1 MTDFKIVCI
10 TNRHFFDETADFL
23 THIDRLAAAR
33 PDLIILREKDL
44 PVQAYTELAKRV
56 IDICERHGVVCALHT
71 YIAAAIA
78 LKAEAFHAPMPVLDA
93 MTDAEKH
100 GFIQLG
106 ASTHSVEQ
114 ARAAEAA
121 GCTYITASH
130 IYDTDCKKGLP
141 GRGLKFLEDVTRQS
155 AIPVY
160 ALGGIDASKLAE
172 VRRAGADGAC
182 VMSGAMTCADP
193 ARYIASLHQFSK

>member
-1 MTDFKIVCI
+1 M
-10 TNRHFFDETADFL
+10 EEAEE
-23 THIDRLAAAR
+23 AAS
-33 PDLIILREKDL
+33 
-44 PVQAYTELAKRV
+44 
-56 IDICERHGVVCALHT
+56 
-71 YIAAAIA
+71 
-78 LKAEAFHAPMPVLDA
+78 LDA
-93 MTDAEKH
+93 LYV
-100 GFIQLG
+100 I
-106 ASTHSVEQ
+106 
-114 ARAAEAA
+114 A
-121 GCTYITASH
+121 GH

-160 ALGGIDASKLAE
+160 ALGGIDASKLTE